1 MKEQL
6 NEAQKRALCH
16 KHGPAVVLAGPGSGK
31 TTVITGRVKRLI
43 EQSRIPPSAILV
55 ITYTKAAALSM
66 QQRFHKEIQGV
77 AAPVIFGTFHA
88 IYYHILKEQYH
99 LHNHCLIA
107 EKEKTHILNQIWKQE
122 FRTEPEE
129 GRMEQLRVS
138 LALYKNGMAKEQLLL
153 PQDFSIEQFERFY
166 AAYNRY
172 CTGKGRLDFDDMQIR
187 CRDLFCSEPDI
198 LERWQGRFLHI
209 LVDEFQDC
217 NQIQYETLK
226 LLAAP
231 HRNLFVVGDDDQSI
245 YGFRGASPGIMQR
258 FVQDYPEAEKIY
270 LEANYR
276 SSAEIIA
283 AADCVIS
290 VNKKRFAKRMYA
302 AHKDAAVLSS
312 ESVCIRGFADREE
325 EYLYLTAKLRRLSV
339 QIPYREMCVMF
350 RTNREMCFLLPFL
363 ERSGIPYTV
372 KGQVQNK
379 YTHFVVKDINAYLEL
394 AAGERGRRLFLQVMN
409 RPERGI
415 EREML
420 WEEKINLW
428 EMESE
433 CAACRKEKT
442 AEAIKRLQKQL
453 QMAGGFSP
461 SLAIRFVR
469 KAMGY
474 ENWLRG
480 RAGLF
485 TERYEEWRELLDDI
499 QKEAEKFESIGE
511 WLAFVGQA
519 EKKVSEEK
527 NKSGV
532 QLMTMHASKGLEF
545 AYVCIPDAN
554 EKKGAYSAGI
564 KANGRE
570 NAEEEERRLFYV
582 GMTRAKT
589 ALDILYLKGTEYPR
603 QPSRFIVPLLKENAG
618 ENVSISESS

>member
-1 MKEQL
+1 MNEQL

-16 KHGPAVVLAGPGSGK
+16 KLGPAMVLAGPGSGK

-66 QQRFHKEIQGV
+66 QQRFYKEMQGA
-77 AAPVIFGTFHA
+77 AAPVTFGTFHA
-88 IYYHILKEQYH
+88 VYYHILKEHYH
-99 LHNHCLIA
+99 LNDHCLIT
-107 EKEKTHILNQIWKQE
+107 EKEKNHILNLIWKQQ
-122 FRTEPEE
+122 FQTEPEE
-129 GRMEQLRVS
+129 DRMEQLRLC
-138 LALYKNGMAKEQLLL
+138 LALYKNGMAKERL
-153 PQDFSIEQFERFY
+153 PLPPDFSPEQFDGLY

-172 CTGKGRLDFDDMQIR
+172 CMAKGKLDFDDMQVR
-187 CRDLFCSEPDI
+187 CRDLFCARQDI
-198 LERWQGRFLHI
+198 LEKWQGRFLYI

-217 NQIQYETLK
+217 NQIQYETLR

-245 YGFRGASPGIMQR
+245 YGFRGASPDIMQR
-258 FVQDYPEAEKIY
+258 FIQDYPEAEKIY

-276 SSAEIIA
+276 SRTEIIA

-290 VNKKRFAKRMYA
+290 ANKKRFAKKMYA
-302 AHKDAAVLSS
+302 AGKNTAALPA
-312 ESVCIRGFADREE
+312 EPVCLKSFADREE
-325 EYLYLTAKLRRLSV
+325 EYSYLTAKLRRLSEW
-339 QIPYREMCVMF
+339 IPYREMCVMF

-379 YTHFVVKDINAYLEL
+379 YNHFAVRDINAYLEL
-394 AAGERGRRLFLQVMN
+394 AAGERGRGLFLQVMN

-420 WEEKINLW
+420 WEEKISLS
-428 EMESE
+428 EMERE
-433 CAACRKEKT
+433 CTAGRKEKT
-442 AEAIKRLQKQL
+442 AEAVKLLQKQL
-453 QMAGGFSP
+453 QIAGGFSP

-480 RAGLF
+480 RAGLSV
-485 TERYEEWRELLDDI
+485 ERYEEWRELLDDI
-499 QKEAEKFESIGE
+499 QKEAEKFAGIRE

-519 EKKVSEEK
+519 EENVSEGK
-527 NKSGV
+527 NKAGV

-545 AYVCIPDAN
+545 TYVCIPDAN
-554 EKKGAYSAGI
+554 EKKRAGVCSAEAYRI
-564 KANGRE
+564 E

-589 ALDILYLKGTEYPR
+589 ALDILYLTECPR
-603 QPSRFIVPLLKENAG
+603 PPSRFIEPLLQSYLS
-618 ENVSISESS
+618 VSSTSSSNS